1 MRRLGLLLA
10 RMRAHGPTP
19 DESGATAP
27 RRPAPPRSSG
37 LCSTA
42 LRYSTLGIPIKYV
55 VSRLVVVCALSHRTR
70 CDVWCIRFCGLAAA
84 RGEKDTAMRYDLGL
98 QRYGL
103 YFTQGRDLSSYF
115 LLYLLY
121 GTISHRT
128 SSSTSAHPRVHV
140 EGSAARRMVASEP
153 RVTLAPLHRAGAALR
168 ETESESVLL
177 LAHVLVRC
185 RVLRRLA
192 LLGCRPNML
201 KHAPFVSHGSTSTCQ
216 PLTGTYPRSPSNRPF
231 PTSRSICR

>member
-1 MRRLGLLLA
+1 MC
-10 RMRAHGPTP
+10 
-19 DESGATAP
+19 GASAFAAWP
-27 RRPAPPRSSG
+27 RRAGKRIR
-37 LCSTA
+37 LCAIISA
-42 LRYSTLGIPIKYV
+42 YSAAGTYDM
-55 VSRLVVVCALSHRTR
+55 A
-70 CDVWCIRFCGLAAA
+70 CDMVYR
-84 RGEKDTAMRYDLGL
+84 
-98 QRYGL
+98 L
-103 YFTQGRDLSSYF
+103 YFTQGRDLSYYF
-115 LLYLLY
+115 LLYLY
-121 GTISHRT
+121 GTISHMT

-177 LAHVLVRC
+177 LAHVLVCC